1 LRPAPDGISIGDSDM
16 AKCHLRGRTFI
27 STILLFGLLPIYSL
41 NAVCEVKCRTSAI
54 SGSKP
59 TSYSDSRSAPRTLA
73 HNLHEHHSHISQ
85 SVVTVDAPLAVGAM
99 SKVLSHRCCDTNQ
112 SLSLVCCTIKNSN
125 PLLQPIKHYAF
136 ENHPA
141 ALPAGPAI
149 HSPLRATL
157 VALEAPRAIFFDATP
172 PLTLRI

>member
-1 LRPAPDGISIGDSDM
+1 M
-16 AKCHLRGRTFI
+16 AKCHLRGRIFI

-41 NAVCEVKCRTSAI
+41 SAVCEVKCRTSAV
-54 SGSKP
+54 SGS
-59 TSYSDSRSAPRTLA
+59 SSLDSRSAPRTVA

-85 SVVTVDAPLAVGAM
+85 SVVKVDAPLAVVAM
-99 SKVLSHRCCDTNQ
+99 SKALSHRCCDTNQ
-112 SLSLVCCTIKNSN
+112 SLSLVCCTTKNSN

-141 ALPAGPAI
+141 ALPAVPAI

-157 VALEAPRAIFFDATP
+157 VALEAPRAFFFDATP